1 MLTDGKHILDV
12 AHAESFAVPA
22 FNLSDWA
29 MAVGVFEICN
39 ELDAP
44 FIAAIHPDE
53 LAHTRE
59 EFVLGIREL
68 AHKARVPV
76 AIHYDHGTTHEH
88 MLQAI
93 HTRFTSAMMDG
104 SIQTFEENVRRTKA
118 AVELLHP
125 VGITVE
131 GELGTI
137 GKTDDEA
144 EAGTDNIIYTDP
156 AEAVQFIEQTGVDF
170 LAVAIGTSH
179 GVYPSWMKPEL
190 KLDLLKE
197 IKAAVDVPLVLHGGS
212 GNPDD
217 EIAQAAKLGINKI
230 NISSDI
236 KVAYHQEM
244 RRVLEDEGKR
254 EPNAIQPLCIEA
266 CQKEAAH
273 KIQLFGADG
282 KGQLYK

>member
-1 MLTDGKHILDV
+1 MLTDGKFILDV
-12 AHAESFAVPA
+12 ANAENFAVPA
-22 FNLSDWA
+22 FNLSDWS
-29 MAVGVFEICN
+29 MAVGIFDICN

-59 EFVLGIREL
+59 DFVVGIREL
-68 AHKARVPV
+68 AHRASVPV
-76 AIHYDHGTTHEH
+76 AIHYDHGTTRDH

-93 HTRFTSAMMDG
+93 NTRFTSAMMDG
-104 SIQTFEENVRRTKA
+104 SLEEFEVNVERTA
-118 AVELLHP
+118 QAVSLLHP

-137 GKTDDEA
+137 GQTDAEA
-144 EAGTDNIIYTDP
+144 EAGAAEIIYTKP
-156 AEAVQFIEQTGVDF
+156 EEAVEFVERTGVDF

-197 IKAAVDVPLVLHGGS
+197 IKAAVGIPLVLHGGS

-217 EIAQAAKLGINKI
+217 EIEIAARTGINKI

-236 KVAYHQEM
+236 KVAYYQEL
-244 RRVLEDEGKR
+244 RKVLENDSVR
-254 EPNAIQPLCIEA
+254 EPNVIQPRAIEA
-266 CQKEAAH
+266 MKKEAAH
-273 KIQLFGADG
+273 KIRLFGADG
-282 KGQLYK
+282 KGELYK